1 MVAVGANFIPCAYR
15 NKVKKMNTAF
25 SRLALGIL
33 ALLTATASAATVRPC
48 TANQLSLALDGEN
61 GSFTGMSHDG
71 TLLVLR
77 NLGENAC
84 SVPAFPALI
93 FRDAAGAQLT
103 ITREIPGARGMHPG
117 PVVLPAIIAPEAE
130 VTAMLRWVAGD
141 VYDHGVCLK
150 PATLSVNIGGKEL
163 IAGIGGQLC
172 GRSAKAITYTSTRLH
187 PDPVYTAA
195 P

>member
-1 MVAVGANFIPCAYR
+1 
-15 NKVKKMNTAF
+15 MNTAL
-25 SRLALGIL
+25 SRLALGIF

-61 GSFTGMSHDG
+61 GNFIGMSHDG

-77 NLGENAC
+77 NLGPSAC
-84 SVPAFPALI
+84 SVPAFPTLV
-93 FRDAAGAQLT
+93 FRDAVGTQLP

-130 VTAMLRWVAGD
+130 VTATLRWVAGD
-141 VYDHGVCLK
+141 VYDHGACVK
-150 PATLSVNIGGKEL
+150 PATLSVTIGTAQL
-163 IAGIGGQLC
+163 TAGIGGQFC
-172 GRSAKAITYTSTRLH
+172 GSSATAITYTSTRLQ
-187 PDPVYTAA
+187 PDPVYKAA